1 MEDYVM
7 DTKRILV
14 VDDDRAMRRALLMS
28 LVKQGYDV
36 RPAETAEKAFG
47 ILPEWH
53 PHLVLLDIGLPG
65 MDGLEALRQLR
76 HTTSVPVIF
85 VTSRRR
91 ELDEVIGLEMGADD
105 YITKPFHLDVLL
117 ARVKTTLRRTAS
129 SSAEPVK
136 KALAVGDLRMD
147 SRTFHATVAGGT
159 LDLTPKEFDLLFY
172 LAGRATEVVTVDE
185 ILTHVWGEGWIGET
199 QTVYVHMR
207 WLRTKL
213 ETDPAHP
220 ERLLTVRGLGYKLM
234 PHAQAVP
241 A

>member
-1 MEDYVM
+1 
-7 DTKRILV
+7 
-14 VDDDRAMRRALLMS
+14 
-28 LVKQGYDV
+28 
-36 RPAETAEKAFG
+36 
-47 ILPEWH
+47 
-53 PHLVLLDIGLPG
+53 
-65 MDGLEALRQLR
+65 
-76 HTTSVPVIF
+76 
-85 VTSRRR
+85 
-91 ELDEVIGLEMGADD
+91 
-105 YITKPFHLDVLL
+105 KPFHLDVLL
-117 ARVKTTLRRTAS
+117 ARVKTALRRTAS
-129 SSAEPVK
+129 SPAPRVK

-147 SRTFHATVAGGT
+147 PRTFHAAVDERT

-185 ILTHVWGEGWIGET
+185 IVTHVWGEGWIGET

-241 A
+241 T

>member
-1 MEDYVM
+1 
-7 DTKRILV
+7 
-14 VDDDRAMRRALLMS
+14 
-28 LVKQGYDV
+28 
-36 RPAETAEKAFG
+36 
-47 ILPEWH
+47 
-53 PHLVLLDIGLPG
+53 
-65 MDGLEALRQLR
+65 
-76 HTTSVPVIF
+76 
-85 VTSRRR
+85 
-91 ELDEVIGLEMGADD
+91 
-105 YITKPFHLDVLL
+105 
-117 ARVKTTLRRTAS
+117 
-129 SSAEPVK
+129 VK

-147 SRTFHATVAGGT
+147 PRTFHAAVDERT

-185 ILTHVWGEGWIGET
+185 IVTHVWGEGWIGET

-241 A
+241 T

>member
-1 MEDYVM
+1 M

-47 ILPEWH
+47 LLPEWH
-53 PHLVLLDIGLPG
+53 PHLVLLDIGLPD

-117 ARVKTTLRRTAS
+117 ARVKTALRRTAS
-129 SSAEPVK
+129 SPAPRVK

-147 SRTFHATVAGGT
+147 PRTFHAAVDERT

-185 ILTHVWGEGWIGET
+185 IVTHVWGEGWIGET